1 MHLMVTVIII
11 TCDHFTDYSSGRG
24 RKPAIILHQANE
36 ILFSEYQL
44 LGFLDTEDSFPKW
57 LNSEH
62 ILVK

>member
-44 LGFLDTEDSFPKW
+44 LGFLDTEF
-57 LNSEH
+57 
-62 ILVK
+62 